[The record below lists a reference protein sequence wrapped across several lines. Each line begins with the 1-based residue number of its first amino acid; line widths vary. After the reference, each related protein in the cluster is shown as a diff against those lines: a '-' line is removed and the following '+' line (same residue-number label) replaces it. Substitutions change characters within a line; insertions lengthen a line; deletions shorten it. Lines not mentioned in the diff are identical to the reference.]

1 MSGDRRL
8 SFETQLKIEFLS
20 PNSDSEK
27 YWKLVQKNIYAIV

>member
-27 YWKLVQKNIYAIV
+27 YWKLQKNIYAIV